1 MPRIMDRAN
10 RNSSRSEELRFDSVV
25 AVTQGIYDVV
35 LQGQDGETKAENE
48 LVALNHESYVVLR
61 TGLEA
66 HHGPSFPQEI
76 VVFPQS
82 DPSALPKSA
91 AQAVAPVAVLAAVFV
106 VLAAQW

>member
-48 LVALNHESYVVLR
+48 LVALNHESYVIIR

-66 HHGPSFPQEI
+66 KNGPSFPQEL
-76 VVFPQS
+76 VVFPLS
-82 DPSALPKSA
+82 DASAVPKSA
-91 AQAVAPVAVLAAVFV
+91 ASALAPMSALAALG
-106 VLAAQW
+106 VLVAQW